1 MDDIMFNIWKQYEY
15 MQWLEYIKTCR
26 LHSLIPTNQFFMSL
40 CTLFY
45 TIYFYIQRHWRSL
58 GRFFFESHAS
68 SRMILSYN
76 GKIMRKDLTLSDYLS
91 HTTTT
96 IKALQHEGITN
107 LNTNPIVIHL
117 SFALDGGCFLI
128 SFSVLLMIIGAV
140 MMSFCTCGASLIF
153 VPLLAPLLF
162 ILPFFCL

>member
-1 MDDIMFNIWKQYEY
+1 M
-15 MQWLEYIKTCR
+15 
-26 LHSLIPTNQFFMSL
+26 
-40 CTLFY
+40 
-45 TIYFYIQRHWRSL
+45 
-58 GRFFFESHAS
+58 S

-76 GKIMRKDLTLSDYLS
+76 GKIMRKDLTLSDYLPP
-91 HTTTT
+91 TTTAT
-96 IKALQHEGITN
+96 TKEQQ
-107 LNTNPIVIHL
+107 NPIVIHL

>member
-1 MDDIMFNIWKQYEY
+1 MDEIMFNIWKQYQY
-15 MQWLEYIKTCR
+15 MQWLEYINTCR

-40 CTLFY
+40 FTLFY

-58 GRFFFESHAS
+58 GTFFFESHMS

-76 GKIMRKDLTLSDYLS
+76 GKIMRKDLTLSDYLPPA
-91 HTTTT
+91 TTATT
-96 IKALQHEGITN
+96 KAQQ
-107 LNTNPIVIHL
+107 NPIVIHL